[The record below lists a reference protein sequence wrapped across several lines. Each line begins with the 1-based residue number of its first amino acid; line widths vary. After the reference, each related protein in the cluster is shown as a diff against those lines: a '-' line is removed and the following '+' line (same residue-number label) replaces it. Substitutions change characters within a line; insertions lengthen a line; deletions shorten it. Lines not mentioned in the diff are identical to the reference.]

1 MSSALAAWNFSSWP
15 ALTFVGFENIRER
28 GQFGLLRAVLG
39 AAHQL
44 IGPLDQQGVRRISHG
59 RKARHRLGGI
69 VAAFVGG
76 RLAA

>member
-1 MSSALAAWNFSSWP
+1 
-15 ALTFVGFENIRER
+15 
-28 GQFGLLRAVLG
+28 
-39 AAHQL
+39 
-44 IGPLDQQGVRRISHG
+44 VRRISHG